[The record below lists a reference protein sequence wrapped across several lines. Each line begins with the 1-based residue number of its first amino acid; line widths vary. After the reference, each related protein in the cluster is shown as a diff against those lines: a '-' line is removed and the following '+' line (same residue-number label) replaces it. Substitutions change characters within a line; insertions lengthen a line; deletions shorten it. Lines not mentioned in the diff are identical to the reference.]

1 MVAAGDAKRE
11 EHEEIFSLCFFPP
24 RLNSTVR
31 GGAREGIKAGGAER
45 AGPKRRRVRVG
56 GGRGCLRGCWL
67 AAAGMQSRRV
77 RGQGRRRWKTNL
89 TNEAHLASEM
99 SCRTHLSEREKR
111 GAGQGQ

>member
-11 EHEEIFSLCFFPP
+11 EHEEIFSLCFFSSETELHSEGRRP
-24 RLNSTVR
+24 R
-31 GGAREGIKAGGAER
+31 GDKAGGAER

-89 TNEAHLASEM
+89 TNGAHLAV
-99 SCRTHLSEREKR
+99 R
-111 GAGQGQ
+111 

>member
-67 AAAGMQSRRV
+67 AAP
-77 RGQGRRRWKTNL
+77 RGCRAVVFVGKGVGGGRRT
-89 TNEAHLASEM
+89 
-99 SCRTHLSEREKR
+99 
-111 GAGQGQ
+111 